1 MILLK
6 EKPENHGDGPRGLFP
21 MATHFSM
28 ALIVSFVYFEICLR
42 VIADRTN
49 LRGAGA
55 DYDMSAVAAF
65 PDFNFTLFKHFLHFN
80 VFE

>member
-1 MILLK
+1 
-6 EKPENHGDGPRGLFP
+6 
-21 MATHFSM
+21 MASLFSM
-28 ALIVSFVYFEICLR
+28 ASIVSFVYFKISLR

-49 LRGAGA
+49 LRSTGA

-80 VFE
+80 VLSSAR